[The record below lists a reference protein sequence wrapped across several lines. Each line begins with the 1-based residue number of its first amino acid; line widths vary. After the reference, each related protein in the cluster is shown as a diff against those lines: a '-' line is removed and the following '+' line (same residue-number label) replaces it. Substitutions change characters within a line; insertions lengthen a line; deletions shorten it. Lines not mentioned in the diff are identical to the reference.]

1 MDFNTRMSHQ
11 FRSQGN
17 GNNGVNGNRGKL
29 QPNDNDA
36 FMRLPD
42 REIVGCISEIVGNPG
57 EIGVSFSLEDLH
69 KPNPQ
74 QIQKVFEWLAELL
87 MNTTRETV
95 EPAMRAAA
103 EDVCGEHMEV
113 LPADTRNLMG
123 FYVSL
128 RRLLIEC
135 GITDFS
141 FSDLLKPTHDRL
153 VKIFSYII
161 NFVRFRESQTAIIDE
176 NFNKVETTKARIE
189 TLYLSNQDM
198 DARLDEMKRE
208 RKSMDALAK
217 EKTKRNEEL
226 KARLLELKK
235 GQERIAERLE
245 KVKSEKG
252 RLTGQ
257 LEEKTERCLGIRQES
272 EKLKPYVLQSPAALQ
287 KKLNE
292 LSDNLARD
300 RSHIDGFEKRSR
312 ALQTSSD
319 TFGIVSNDVSSCTKV
334 LEEVSNELQKE
345 DEENLKA
352 AKRRDALSER
362 GNNVREVERHEA
374 MLQRQLKRWLE
385 RTDGVRNTS
394 KEKADGAKTKMEELR
409 SIHKRLTEERGEK
422 GREMER
428 RRVRIE
434 QTEKKMA
441 DLKEN
446 IENEI
451 HAAHDE
457 YLKMDSHIKLYITE
471 MEQSMESGQ
480 VEGALMFNV

>member
-1 MDFNTRMSHQ
+1 MDSNARMSYQ
-11 FRSQGN
+11 SRSQIN
-17 GNNGVNGNRGKL
+17 GNNGNRGK
-29 QPNDNDA
+29 QQQNDSDA

-42 REIVGCISEIVGNPG
+42 REIIGCISD
-57 EIGVSFSLEDLH
+57 IGIAFSLEDLQ

-74 QIQKVFEWLAELL
+74 HIQKVFEWFAELL
-87 MNTTRETV
+87 MNATRETV

-103 EDVCGEHMEV
+103 EDICGEHMEV
-113 LPADTRNLMG
+113 VPADTRNLMG

-128 RRLLIEC
+128 RKLLVEC
-135 GITDFS
+135 GINDFC

-161 NFVRFRESQTAIIDE
+161 NFIRFRESQTATIDE
-176 NFNKVETTKARIE
+176 HFEKAENTKARIE
-189 TLYLSNQDM
+189 TLYMENQDM

-208 RKSMDALAK
+208 RKSMDVLAK
-217 EKTKRNEEL
+217 EKTKRNDEL

-245 KVKSEKG
+245 KVKQEKG

-257 LEEKTERCLGIRQES
+257 LEEKTEKCLGIRQES
-272 EKLKPYVLQSPAALQ
+272 EKLRPYVLQSPAALQ
-287 KKLNE
+287 QNLNE
-292 LSDNLARD
+292 LSENLARD
-300 RSHIDGFEKRSR
+300 RSQIDGLEKRSR

-319 TFGIVSNDVSSCTKV
+319 SFGVVSNDLSSCTKV
-334 LEEVSNELQKE
+334 LEELSNELQKE

-385 RTDGVRNTS
+385 RTDGVRNSS
-394 KEKADGAKTKMEELR
+394 KEKADGAKSRMEELR
-409 SIHKRLTEERGEK
+409 SIHKGLTEERGEK

-471 MEQSMESGQ
+471 MEQSM
-480 VEGALMFNV
+480 

>member
-1 MDFNTRMSHQ
+1 MDFNARMSHQ
-11 FRSQGN
+11 FRAQVN
-17 GNNGVNGNRGKL
+17 GSNGNRGKQ
-29 QPNDNDA
+29 QPNDSDA

-42 REIVGCISEIVGNPG
+42 REIVGCISD
-57 EIGVSFSLEDLH
+57 IGVPFSLEDLH

-74 QIQKVFEWLAELL
+74 QIQKVFEWFAELL
-87 MNTTRETV
+87 MNATRETV

-103 EDVCGEHMEV
+103 EDVCGEYMEV
-113 LPADTRNLMG
+113 VPADTRNLMG
-123 FYVSL
+123 FYVAL
-128 RRLLIEC
+128 RRLLVEC
-135 GITDFS
+135 GITDFA

-153 VKIFSYII
+153 VKIFSYVI
-161 NFVRFRESQTAIIDE
+161 NFIRFRESQTPTIDE
-176 NFNKVETTKARIE
+176 HFNKADATKARIE
-189 TLYLSNQDM
+189 TLYMENQDM

-208 RKSMDALAK
+208 RKSMDVLAK
-217 EKTKRNEEL
+217 EKTKRNDEL

-245 KVKSEKG
+245 KVKTEKG

-272 EKLKPYVLQSPAALQ
+272 EKLRPYVLQSPAALRQ
-287 KKLNE
+287 NLNE
-292 LSDNLARD
+292 LSENLARD
-300 RSHIDGFEKRSR
+300 RTQIDGLEKRSR

-319 TFGIVSNDVSSCTKV
+319 TFGIVSSDVSSCTKV

-385 RTDGVRNTS
+385 RTEGVRNTS
-394 KEKADGAKTKMEELR
+394 KEKADGAKAKMEELR
-409 SIHKRLTEERGEK
+409 SIHKGLTEERAEK

-471 MEQSMESGQ
+471 MEQSI
-480 VEGALMFNV
+480 